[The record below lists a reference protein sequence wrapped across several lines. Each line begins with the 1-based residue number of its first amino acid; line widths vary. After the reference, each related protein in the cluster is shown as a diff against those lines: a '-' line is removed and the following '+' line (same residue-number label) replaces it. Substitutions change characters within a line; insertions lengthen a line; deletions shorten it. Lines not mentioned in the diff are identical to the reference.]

1 MRSAKY
7 FVAAAFV
14 LGLAGTASAQGTS
27 TATTQPTTYGATVSH
42 WVASGFAGGG
52 FNASSATDD
61 PRIQENGG
69 GVSFGGQVG
78 YLWHGFVGP
87 EFLAEW
93 APSFDVN
100 AVFVDGNT
108 HVHSYMLN
116 AIASAP
122 LGADGQLMPFISGG
136 YGRIAMSADI
146 INPITLTTD
155 NNTNSVW
162 GSNIGGG
169 IMAFASERFGVRG
182 DLRYYHASNNTN
194 LDINGSVPDQL
205 VESIVSGVH
214 FWRAT
219 GGLSVR
225 W

>member
-14 LGLAGTASAQGTS
+14 MGVAGTASAQGTS
-27 TATTQPTTYGATVSH
+27 AATTQPTTYGATVSH
-42 WVASGFAGGG
+42 WLASGFVGGG
-52 FNASSATDD
+52 FNATTSNDD
-61 PRIQENGG
+61 PRIEENAG

-78 YLWHGFVGP
+78 YLWHGVVGP

-100 AVFVDGNT
+100 AVFIDGNT
-108 HVHSYMLN
+108 HLSSYMLN
-116 AIASAP
+116 AIAAAP
-122 LGADGQLMPFISGG
+122 LGADGQIMPFVSGG
-136 YGRIAMSADI
+136 FGRIGMTADI
-146 INPITLTTD
+146 INPIDHTTD
-155 NNTNSVW
+155 NNSNSVW

-169 IMAFASERFGVRG
+169 IMAFASDRVGVRG
-182 DLRYYHASNNTN
+182 DVRYYHANSDQN
-194 LDINGSVPDQL
+194 LAGSAADQL
-205 VESIVSGVH
+205 VESIVSGVR

-219 GGLSVR
+219 GGLSFR

>member
-7 FVAAAFV
+7 FVAAAV
-14 LGLAGTASAQGTS
+14 VVGLAGTASAQTTS

-42 WVASGFAGGG
+42 WVASGFVGGG
-52 FNASSATDD
+52 FNASSATND

-78 YLWHGFVGP
+78 YLWNGILGA
-87 EFLAEW
+87 EFLSEW

-100 AVFVDGNT
+100 AVFVDGNA
-108 HVHSYMLN
+108 HVTSYMAN

-136 YGRIAMSADI
+136 FGRIQMSADI
-146 INPITLTTD
+146 IDPITLATD
-155 NNTNSVW
+155 SNSNSVW
-162 GSNIGGG
+162 GTNIGGG
-169 IMAFASERFGVRG
+169 IMAFASERVGVRG
-182 DLRYYHASNNTN
+182 DVRYYHANSDTN
-194 LDINGSVPDQL
+194 IAGSPSDQL

-219 GGLSVR
+219 GGLSFR

>member
-7 FVAAAFV
+7 FVAAAFLV
-14 LGLAGTASAQGTS
+14 GLAGTASAQSTS
-27 TATTQPTTYGATVSH
+27 AATTQSTSYGATVSH

-52 FNASSATDD
+52 FNASSED

-78 YLWHGFVGP
+78 YLWHGVVGP
-87 EFLAEW
+87 ELLAEW
-93 APSFDVN
+93 APNFDVN
-100 AVFVDGNT
+100 AVFVEGNT
-108 HVHSYMLN
+108 HLFSYMAN
-116 AIASAP
+116 AIAAAP
-122 LGADGQLMPFISGG
+122 LGADGQIMPFISGG
-136 YGRIAMSADI
+136 YGRIQMTADI
-146 INPITLTTD
+146 INPIDRTTD
-155 NNTNSVW
+155 NNSNSVW

-182 DLRYYHASNNTN
+182 DVRYYHANSDTN
-194 LDINGSVPDQL
+194 IAGSPADQL
-205 VESIVSGVH
+205 TESIVSGVH

>member
-14 LGLAGTASAQGTS
+14 TALAGTASAQGTS

-42 WVASGFAGGG
+42 WVASGFVGGG
-52 FNASSATDD
+52 FNASSDD

-69 GVSFGGQVG
+69 GVTFGGQAG

-108 HVHSYMLN
+108 HQSSYMAN
-116 AIASAP
+116 IIAAAP

-136 YGRIAMSADI
+136 FGRIGMTADI
-146 INPITLTTD
+146 INPIDLTTD
-155 NNTNSVW
+155 NNSNSVW

-169 IMAFASERFGVRG
+169 IMAFATDRVGVRG
-182 DLRYYHASNNTN
+182 DVRYYHANSDTN
-194 LDINGSVPDQL
+194 IAGSPADQL

>member
-1 MRSAKY
+1 
-7 FVAAAFV
+7 
-14 LGLAGTASAQGTS
+14 
-27 TATTQPTTYGATVSH
+27 
-42 WVASGFAGGG
+42 
-52 FNASSATDD
+52 
-61 PRIQENGG
+61 
-69 GVSFGGQVG
+69 
-78 YLWHGFVGP
+78 
-87 EFLAEW
+87 
-93 APSFDVN
+93 
-100 AVFVDGNT
+100 
-108 HVHSYMLN
+108 
-116 AIASAP
+116 
-122 LGADGQLMPFISGG
+122 
-136 YGRIAMSADI
+136 
-146 INPITLTTD
+146 
-155 NNTNSVW
+155 VW